1 MATRRSPAPEFLLRQ
16 RIAAVKR
23 MLPGARTGDVRATH
37 QARVATRRLRAAIP
51 LLDAGKAGRR
61 LESAARELT
70 RVIGPV
76 RELDVAHDLLDDLKA
91 AGQISNAAVSYLR
104 RAIADERRALHRE
117 VVRAV
122 GDCDLDRLQRK
133 TLGAVKRRASRHRH
147 AADRHER
154 IAPVRRRAAR
164 RAARLEAAIDA
175 AGSIYLPERLHDVR
189 IAVKKL
195 RYVLEIARD
204 LSGSRAEQRIR
215 TLKRTQDL
223 LGRLHDFE
231 VLITRTRALQAA
243 AVRDLRLSS
252 DLDQLVRGL
261 ETECRRLHGQYI
273 TMRRTLLDICRRV
286 EAAGERY
293 EAAS

>member
-16 RIAAVKR
+16 RIAALKR
-23 MLPGARTGDVRATH
+23 MLPGTRTGDVRATH
-37 QARVATRRLRAAIP
+37 HARVATRRLRAAVP
-51 LLDAGKAGRR
+51 LLGAGKAGRR
-61 LESAARELT
+61 LASAARELT

-76 RELDVAHDLLDDLKA
+76 RELDVAHGLLDELKA
-91 AGQISNAAVSYLR
+91 AGQVSNAAVSYLR
-104 RAIADERRALHRE
+104 TAIADERRALHRE
-117 VVRAV
+117 MVRSV
-122 GDCDLDRLQRK
+122 EECDLDRLQRK
-133 TLGAVKRRASRHRH
+133 TLGTLERRSSRKHH
-147 AADRHER
+147 VADRHDQL
-154 IAPVRRRAAR
+154 ASVRRRAAR
-164 RAARLEAAIDA
+164 RAARLEAAVDV

-195 RYVLEIARD
+195 RYVLEIVRD
-204 LSGSRAEQRIR
+204 LSGSRAERRIQ

-252 DLDQLVRGL
+252 DLDQLVRYL
-261 ETECRRLHGQYI
+261 ETECRKLHGQYI

-286 EAAGERY
+286 ETAGERY